1 MKNDGLEMKINVN
14 LYGGKG
20 IFGGR
25 EAPLEAEVTY
35 CDKCENCSFYKNGEC
50 FSVGRWKSNCK
61 IGRKELV
68 RGYTSR
74 ANKYYDFKRTW
85 EKDKCYHKLREPN
98 TTIGIVEGTIILN
111 LELIE
116 IIDDLTVVE
125 DVGFGNHRLV
135 YIPLEKFTNDI
146 IKQICDVR
154 PRTIFDNV
162 PIKRYYEEIIPRFLY
177 ELKTNF
183 NDIYTRFINEYPEY
197 DKEPNFVGRK
207 AYIYTLNDDINIK
220 DGERGKYNFIKKDG
234 YLIGEYSSLFLP
246 FDCKKAEI
254 KIKITEDMKCEID
267 DNSWVNE
274 NTKFAD

>member
-1 MKNDGLEMKINVN
+1 MSKINVN
-14 LYGGKG
+14 LYGGKS

-25 EAPLEAEVTY
+25 EEPLEAEITY
-35 CDKCENCSFYKNGEC
+35 CDKCESCSFYKNREC

-61 IGRKELV
+61 MGRKERV
-68 RGYTSR
+68 KGYTSR

-85 EKDKCYHKLREPN
+85 EKDECYRKLKEPN
-98 TTIGIVEGTIILN
+98 TTVGIVEDTVILN
-111 LELIE
+111 LGLIK

-125 DVGFGNHRLV
+125 DVGFGKDGLV
-135 YIPLEKFTNDI
+135 YISLEKFTNNI

-162 PIKRYYEEIIPRFLY
+162 PIARYYKEIIPRFLY

-183 NDIYTRFINEYPEY
+183 NDIYTKFINEYPEY
-197 DKEPNFVGRK
+197 DKEQDFVGRK
-207 AYIYTLNDDINIK
+207 AYIYTLNDDILINNK
-220 DGERGKYNFIKKDG
+220 EDGRYNFLKKDG
-234 YLIGEYSSLFLP
+234 YLTGEWSSSFLP
-246 FDCKKAEI
+246 FNCKKAEI
-254 KIKITEDMKCEID
+254 KIKITEDMVCKVE

>member
-1 MKNDGLEMKINVN
+1 MKINVN

-68 RGYTSR
+68 KGYTSR

-85 EKDKCYHKLREPN
+85 EKDECYHKLREPN
-98 TTIGIVEGTIILN
+98 TTIGIVEDTIILN
-111 LELIE
+111 LELITINE
-116 IIDDLTVVE
+116 DMKVEE

-135 YIPLEKFTNDI
+135 YISLEKFTNDV

-183 NDIYTRFINEYPEY
+183 NDIYTRFISEYPEY

-220 DGERGKYNFIKKDG
+220 DGKRGKYNFIKKDG
-234 YLIGEYSSLFLP
+234 YLIGEYEDAWLP
-246 FDCKKAEI
+246 FDSKKAEI